1 MSHFQRT
8 DYIYILN
15 ILHGMGIHARV
26 DFIAAEAP
34 PGVLARFEDLL
45 GHVQSREA
53 VLTAMEQ
60 GQLKAW
66 FDVHSTGKPKPASA
80 HWALI
85 AWDK

>member
-1 MSHFQRT
+1 
-8 DYIYILN
+8 
-15 ILHGMGIHARV
+15 
-26 DFIAAEAP
+26 
-34 PGVLARFEDLL
+34 LL